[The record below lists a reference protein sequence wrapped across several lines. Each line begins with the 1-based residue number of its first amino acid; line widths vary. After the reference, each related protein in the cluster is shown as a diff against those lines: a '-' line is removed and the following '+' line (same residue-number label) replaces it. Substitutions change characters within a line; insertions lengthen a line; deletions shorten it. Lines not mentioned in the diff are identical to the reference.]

1 MAFSFTVSSPQADY
15 LNTLMNKV
23 SRSFALVVPH
33 LEPPLNHIMATAYLL
48 CRVVDNIEDCLQP
61 TNWKKQRFTEF
72 EQLLDKPNLASEILL
87 TWQQESWPGL
97 TIAERQMMGSDD
109 GLPLWQIYAAIPAEY
124 QAIIRRWTVTMAT
137 GMSQLEDQAKKPHFV
152 RRNDVQMPATE
163 TDYNTYCYYV
173 AGTVG
178 HMSTELVIRH
188 YGLNG
193 KVANR
198 LRQTCEACGRGL
210 QKTNIVKDFAEDLDR
225 GISYLPL
232 TWLQEADFTPL
243 ALRGA
248 SPQWTQKVLSD
259 VTAELQM
266 ATEYLLALPSEAA
279 GYRMA
284 GLLCL
289 LPAYETLMVAA
300 RQHSRL
306 FTPTHHVKISRQTL
320 TQCMQWAQA
329 MVGDNTA
336 VEQYSRQRQQT
347 IEQVLTDWEPDV
359 ERIRSR

>member
-1 MAFSFTVSSPQADY
+1 MAFSFTVSSSQTAY

-48 CRVVDNIEDCLQP
+48 CRVVDNIEDCFQP
-61 TNWKKQRFTEF
+61 TSWKKQRFAEF
-72 EQLLDKPNLASEILL
+72 EQLLDQPNLASDILL
-87 TWQQESWPGL
+87 TWQQESWPCL
-97 TIAERQMMGSDD
+97 TIAERQLIKVDD
-109 GLPLWQIYAAIPAEY
+109 GQPLWQIYAAIPAEY
-124 QAIIRRWTVTMAT
+124 QAIIHQWTLTMIT
-137 GMSQLEDQAKKPHFV
+137 GMRQLEDQAKKPHFI
-152 RRNDVQMPATE
+152 RRNGAQMPATAA
-163 TDYNTYCYYV
+163 DYNSYCYYV

-210 QKTNIVKDFAEDLDR
+210 QKTNIVKGFAEDLGR

-232 TWLQEADFTPL
+232 TWLQEADYTPL

-248 SPQWTQKVLSD
+248 SPQWTQKVLGD
-259 VTAELQM
+259 VTAELQL
-266 ATEYLLALPSEAA
+266 ATEHVLVLPSEAT

-289 LPAYETLMVAA
+289 LPAYETLMLAA
-300 RQHSRL
+300 Q
-306 FTPTHHVKISRQTL
+306 
-320 TQCMQWAQA
+320 
-329 MVGDNTA
+329 
-336 VEQYSRQRQQT
+336 
-347 IEQVLTDWEPDV
+347 
-359 ERIRSR
+359 

>member
-1 MAFSFTVSSPQADY
+1 MTFSFNLSSTQINY
-15 LNTLMNKV
+15 LNTFMNKV

-48 CRVVDNIEDCLQP
+48 CRVVDNVEDCLQP
-61 TNWKKQRFTEF
+61 TSWKKQRFSEF
-72 EQLLDKPNLASEILL
+72 ERLLDKPNLASDILL

-97 TIAERQMMGSDD
+97 NIAERQMMGVED
-109 GLPLWQIYAAIPAEY
+109 GQPLWQIYAAIPAEY
-124 QAIIRRWTVTMAT
+124 QAIIHQWTLTMAT
-137 GMSQLEDQAKKPHFV
+137 GMSQLADQDRKPHFI
-152 RRNDVQMPATE
+152 RRNGVQMPATE
-163 TDYNTYCYYV
+163 ADYNSYCYYV

-193 KVANR
+193 NVANR

-210 QKTNIVKDFAEDLDR
+210 QKTNIVKDFAEDLGR
-225 GISYLPL
+225 GISYLPI
-232 TWLQEADFTPL
+232 TWLQEADYTPL

-248 SPQWTQKVLSD
+248 SPQWTQKVLGD
-259 VTAELQM
+259 VTAELKM
-266 ATEYLLALPSEAA
+266 ATEHVLALPYEAA

-289 LPAYETLMVAA
+289 LPAYETLMLAA
-300 RQHSRL
+300 QEHNQL
-306 FTPTHHVKISRQTL
+306 FTPTHHVKISHQTMA
-320 TQCMQWAQA
+320 QCLQWAQA

-336 VEQYSRQRQQT
+336 VEQYSRQHQQI
-347 IEQVLTDWEPDV
+347 IEQMFTDSERVV
-359 ERIRSR
+359 EW